1 MRMPHVCRGNVREW
15 SGRIRTMARQ
25 NNAGFTDQ
33 VIQTIEN
40 ARLDAGI
47 TVAELILRSGITR
60 RTYFRKMRG
69 DTEFT
74 TSDIDAIARALGVD
88 PFLILRKAAETS
100 DGLTEDE
107 KFAEAM
113 RDAMNDPM
121 ALAALRSADKHK
133 RGDKPADDG
142 A

>member
-1 MRMPHVCRGNVREW
+1 MQSTDNFTDKVIIELE
-15 SGRIRTMARQ
+15 TARQ
-25 NNAGFTDQ
+25 EAG
-33 VIQTIEN
+33 V
-40 ARLDAGI
+40 
-47 TVAELILRSGITR
+47 TVQELIEKSGIR
-60 RTYFRKMRG
+60 RSTYFRKMRG
-69 DTEFT
+69 VTDFT

-88 PFLILRKAAETS
+88 PFLILRKAAAADS

>member
-1 MRMPHVCRGNVREW
+1 MEQVD
-15 SGRIRTMARQ
+15 
-25 NNAGFTDQ
+25 GFTDQ

-88 PFLILRKAAETS
+88 PFLILRKAAEAS
-100 DGLTEDE
+100 DDLTEDE